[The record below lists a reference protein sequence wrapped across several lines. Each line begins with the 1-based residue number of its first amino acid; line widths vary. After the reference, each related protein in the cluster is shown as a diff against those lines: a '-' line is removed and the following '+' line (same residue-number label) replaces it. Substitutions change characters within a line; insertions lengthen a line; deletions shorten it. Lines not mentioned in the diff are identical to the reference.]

1 MHFKQYLLSL
11 NCLCCGSWTLSENL
25 YCRYCYEGFIR
36 HYVERRYFLT
46 EKAPCTSPIFL
57 IEWHP
62 RHSIFFDQLVYR
74 LKSDNSVPA
83 LLFYVDLLA
92 DLVQSTLKTSE
103 FDALVP
109 IPGSKSSSVHAHIM
123 AERLSLHF
131 GLPVMDAIKKQPSEK
146 AQKHMTA
153 AERRQKNL
161 FTLDKRVYEEFT
173 KMRLISTVKP
183 PRFLL
188 VDDILTTGIS
198 FQHGAG
204 VLRGSEHN
212 MIATLFYRPRADVR
226 VRSS

>member
-1 MHFKQYLLSL
+1 MHFKQYLISL
-11 NCLCCGSWTLSENL
+11 NCLCCGSWTISDNL
-25 YCRYCYEGFIR
+25 YCRHCYDHFVR
-36 HYVERRYFLT
+36 HYVEKRSLET
-46 EKAPCTSPIFL
+46 EKSPFPNHLFL
-57 IEWHP
+57 IEWHQ
-62 RHSIFFDQLVYR
+62 RSSIFFDQLVYR
-74 LKSDNSVPA
+74 LKSNNSVPA
-83 LLFYVDLLA
+83 LLFYTDLLA

-109 IPGSKSSSVHAHIM
+109 IAGSKNSSVHARLI

-131 GLPVMDAIKKQPSEK
+131 GLPVLDVIKKGSSEK

-161 FTLDKRVYEEFT
+161 FTLDKRAYEEFT
-173 KMRLISTVKP
+173 KMRLISNAKP

-204 VLRGSEHN
+204 VLSGSEQN

-226 VRSS
+226 VKSG